1 MNDDTLGTT
10 DTNTTSGAAPRPKT
24 SAKSWL
30 VRFGLLVF
38 LAVLGLVAWVLAVT
52 LVPREWAHY
61 MGDKID
67 GRMSVGTLY
76 GLGLGFACTLIPL
89 IVARQALRGFR
100 FGVRAF
106 ILLVAA
112 VLALPNLLTL
122 AIALG
127 TGSGA
132 HAADRT
138 LDVNG
143 PGFRVGTASGA
154 VVAGLVFL
162 MLTWWGL
169 LRWNDKRKI
178 RKLRSLQA
186 ELAEKAIENDD

>member
-10 DTNTTSGAAPRPKT
+10 TNPAASPKRKT
-24 SAKSWL
+24 SAKSWM

-38 LAVLGLVAWVLAVT
+38 LALLALLAGVLAVAI
-52 LVPREWAHY
+52 VPREWAQY
-61 MGDKID
+61 LGDRID
-67 GRMSVGTLY
+67 GRMTVGTLY
-76 GLGLGFACTLIPL
+76 GLGFGFFCTLIPL
-89 IVARQALRGFR
+89 VIARQALRGFKLGLR
-100 FGVRAF
+100 LF
-106 ILLVAA
+106 ILLIAA

-122 AIALG
+122 GIVLG
-127 TGSGA
+127 SGDGA
-132 HAADRT
+132 HAGERI

-143 PGFRVGTASGA
+143 PGFRNATASGA

-186 ELAEKAIENDD
+186 EIAEKAIDDE

>member
-10 DTNTTSGAAPRPKT
+10 HATTDPARRKT

-38 LAVLGLVAWVLAVT
+38 LAFLALLAGLLAVT
-52 LVPREWAHY
+52 IVPREWAQY
-61 MGDKID
+61 LGDRID
-67 GRMSVGTLY
+67 GKMTVGTLY
-76 GLGLGFACTLIPL
+76 GLGFGFFCTLIPL
-89 IVARQALRGFR
+89 IIARQALRGFKLGLR
-100 FGVRAF
+100 LF

-122 AIALG
+122 GIVLG
-127 TGSGA
+127 SGKGA
-132 HAADRT
+132 HAGERI
-138 LDVNG
+138 LDVDG
-143 PGFRVGTASGA
+143 PGFRTASASGA

-186 ELAEKAIENDD
+186 ETAAKAIDDE

>member
-10 DTNTTSGAAPRPKT
+10 HDAPAPAPAKRKT

-30 VRFGLLVF
+30 VRFGLLIF
-38 LAVLGLVAWVLAVT
+38 LAVLALLASVLAVT
-52 LVPREWAHY
+52 FVPREWAHY
-61 MGDKID
+61 LGDRID

-76 GLGLGFACTLIPL
+76 GLGLGFFCTLIPL
-89 IVARQALRGFR
+89 VVARQALRGFKLGLR
-100 FGVRAF
+100 LF

-122 AIALG
+122 GIVF
-127 TGSGA
+127 GSGGGA
-132 HAADRT
+132 HAAERT

-154 VVAGLVFL
+154 AVAGLVFL

-186 ELAEKAIENDD
+186 EIAEKAMNDDE